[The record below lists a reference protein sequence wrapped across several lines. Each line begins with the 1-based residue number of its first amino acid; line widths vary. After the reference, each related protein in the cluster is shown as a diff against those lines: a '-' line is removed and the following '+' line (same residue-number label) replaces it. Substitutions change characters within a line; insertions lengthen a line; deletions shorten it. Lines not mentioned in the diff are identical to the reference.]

1 MKKVSCEI
9 EGGRAIQVNARR
21 LVIAGWAGRDPAEV
35 EHHIRELEAIGVRV
49 MRADT
54 PDDLCEI
61 VAAAAALAFESEQQV
76 AVLISQRLIGRK
88 KW

>member
-1 MKKVSCEI
+1 
-9 EGGRAIQVNARR
+9 
-21 LVIAGWAGRDPAEV
+21 
-35 EHHIRELEAIGVRV
+35 V

-54 PDDLCEI
+54 PDDLCET